1 MAELE
6 RCLDDRPTLWD
17 KQLHAVAY
25 GSDTETEEQDLEK
38 VGKVNGVISAL
49 VSLKDNQFIRF
60 IKLNMVVMFDV
71 SKLLT
76 KFLEGIWKI
85 LEKLQQEL
93 CNGVPVQQITGMKT
107 QLSKLF
113 KLRNIHEMSSVEF
126 FFYRNTTISGSLQN
140 SCSKCCNSSIC

>member
-1 MAELE
+1 MVVTQKQ
-6 RCLDDRPTLWD
+6 RKKTL
-17 KQLHAVAY
+17 K
-25 GSDTETEEQDLEK
+25 K

-60 IKLNMVVMFDV
+60 IKLNMIVMFDV

-85 LEKLQQEL
+85 LEKLQEEL

-113 KLRNIHEMSSVEF
+113 KRRKIHEMSSVEF
-126 FFYRNTTISGSLQN
+126 FFTETPQYQVLYKIAALNVATHQ
-140 SCSKCCNSSIC
+140 

>member
-17 KQLHAVAY
+17 KQLHAVSY

-49 VSLKDNQFIRF
+49 VSLKDNQFTRF
-60 IKLNMVVMFDV
+60 IKLNMAVMFDV

-85 LEKLQQEL
+85 LEKL
-93 CNGVPVQQITGMKT
+93 
-107 QLSKLF
+107 
-113 KLRNIHEMSSVEF
+113 
-126 FFYRNTTISGSLQN
+126 
-140 SCSKCCNSSIC
+140 

>member
-1 MAELE
+1 
-6 RCLDDRPTLWD
+6 
-17 KQLHAVAY
+17 
-25 GSDTETEEQDLEK
+25 
-38 VGKVNGVISAL
+38 
-49 VSLKDNQFIRF
+49 
-60 IKLNMVVMFDV
+60 MFDV

-140 SCSKCCNSSIC
+140 SCSKCCNSSICQLLLFFRLFAYLSSSYFIKILLQNSPLIFYMPYFKYARKFNSRNSLSYV

>member
-1 MAELE
+1 MVVTQKQ
-6 RCLDDRPTLWD
+6 RKKTL
-17 KQLHAVAY
+17 K
-25 GSDTETEEQDLEK
+25 K

-60 IKLNMVVMFDV
+60 IKLNMIVMFDV

-85 LEKLQQEL
+85 LEKLQEEL

-113 KLRNIHEMSSVEF
+113 KRRNIHEMSSVEF
-126 FFYRNTTISGSLQN
+126 FFTETPQYQVLYKIAALNVATHQ
-140 SCSKCCNSSIC
+140 

>member
-1 MAELE
+1 MVVTQKQ
-6 RCLDDRPTLWD
+6 RNKTL
-17 KQLHAVAY
+17 K
-25 GSDTETEEQDLEK
+25 K

-60 IKLNMVVMFDV
+60 IKLNMIVMFDV

-85 LEKLQQEL
+85 LEKLQEEL

-113 KLRNIHEMSSVEF
+113 KRRNIHEMSSVEF
-126 FFYRNTTISGSLQN
+126 FFTETPQYQVLYKIAALNVATHQ
-140 SCSKCCNSSIC
+140 